1 MKKISCLL
9 IGLFLLGAAASQAA
23 DEEIR
28 YWIRTPAIS
37 PDGSEIAFSY
47 QGDIFLVNSSGGQAR
62 SLTTHVNHESHPV
75 WSPDGESIAYASD
88 RHGNFDIF
96 LIPASGGTSKRL
108 THHSADDIPSAFSAD
123 GEGILFSSARTDPA
137 YSRMFPSGRMT
148 ELYTVSISGTAPR
161 LVLPTPAENAVFGQR
176 GKEIFYQD
184 RSGIENYWRKHAQ
197 SSDTRDIWAYNIKTG
212 EHRQITHF
220 SGEDRDPVIVN
231 GKELY
236 YLSEQSGTFNVWSV
250 NARRPKKP
258 EQVTRHQI
266 HPVRFLSASA
276 DGVLCYVFDGHIWLL
291 PPKSDNPMKVDI
303 HIPTDDRVNPVVIKE
318 YSEKATEMAVTP
330 DGKEII
336 FIVRGDIF
344 ATSAE
349 HKLTRQLTFT
359 PEQERS
365 VSVSSDG
372 KSIVFAGER
381 SGSWNLY
388 QIRLSEDTD
397 KHFYNAVNWE
407 ELPLLVSDDDSFQP
421 LLSPNDSLVAFLHNR
436 DEIRILNRHTA
447 AVHTLLP
454 AAMNYSYSDGDIQ
467 YSWSPD
473 SKWLACLHLPSS
485 TRWVEDIALV
495 DVLGAEITN
504 VTLSG
509 YYEFS
514 PRWSASGNMIYCFSN
529 EYGKRSHGSWGSE
542 NDVFGFYTSDS
553 AREAA
558 RLTKLEYEDLDIPDS
573 TRNNKL
579 KALDHPLNVERDGFR
594 DRRRRLTP
602 HSSMMA
608 DALLSRDGMT
618 LYYTT
623 RFEKGVDLWKV

>member
-220 SGEDRDPVIVN
+220 SGEDLDPVIVN
-231 GKELY
+231 
-236 YLSEQSGTFNVWSV
+236 
-250 NARRPKKP
+250 
-258 EQVTRHQI
+258 
-266 HPVRFLSASA
+266 
-276 DGVLCYVFDGHIWLL
+276 
-291 PPKSDNPMKVDI
+291 
-303 HIPTDDRVNPVVIKE
+303 
-318 YSEKATEMAVTP
+318 
-330 DGKEII
+330 
-336 FIVRGDIF
+336 
-344 ATSAE
+344 
-349 HKLTRQLTFT
+349 
-359 PEQERS
+359 
-365 VSVSSDG
+365 
-372 KSIVFAGER
+372 
-381 SGSWNLY
+381 
-388 QIRLSEDTD
+388 
-397 KHFYNAVNWE
+397 
-407 ELPLLVSDDDSFQP
+407 
-421 LLSPNDSLVAFLHNR
+421 
-436 DEIRILNRHTA
+436 
-447 AVHTLLP
+447 
-454 AAMNYSYSDGDIQ
+454 
-467 YSWSPD
+467 
-473 SKWLACLHLPSS
+473 
-485 TRWVEDIALV
+485 
-495 DVLGAEITN
+495 
-504 VTLSG
+504 
-509 YYEFS
+509 
-514 PRWSASGNMIYCFSN
+514 
-529 EYGKRSHGSWGSE
+529 
-542 NDVFGFYTSDS
+542 
-553 AREAA
+553 
-558 RLTKLEYEDLDIPDS
+558 
-573 TRNNKL
+573 
-579 KALDHPLNVERDGFR
+579 
-594 DRRRRLTP
+594 
-602 HSSMMA
+602 
-608 DALLSRDGMT
+608 
-618 LYYTT
+618 
-623 RFEKGVDLWKV
+623 WK